1 MAYYT
6 PYEEQESCCF
16 MDCQAIGDRRVHD
29 TVHGQ
34 IVSVCKEHE
43 EELIQWIA
51 ESLT

>member
-6 PYEEQESCCF
+6 DQEEQTQCCF
-16 MDCQAIGDRRVHD
+16 MECESIGDRRVHD

-34 IVSVCKEHE
+34 FVSVCKEHE

-51 ESLT
+51 DSLT